1 MRTAWLFRLID
12 GGVNSPWTEIPA
24 LQNLKVNALQRGI
37 GHCLMAEDVNGA
49 EKKVHLQIDSML
61 YDAETCEGTN
71 SVASCYKV
79 YTKERTLSVANTAGV
94 KLLP

>member
-1 MRTAWLFRLID
+1 
-12 GGVNSPWTEIPA
+12 
-24 LQNLKVNALQRGI
+24 
-37 GHCLMAEDVNGA
+37 MAEDVNGA
-49 EKKVHLQIDSML
+49 EKKVHLQSDSLL
-61 YDAETCEGTN
+61 YDAETCEGPN